1 MLIYVNY
8 YFMVLVAHIQYPKDM
23 SRPTTEDMYLQAFG
37 KHLAMLREE
46 RGISQEKLSA
56 QAGIS
61 RETISHIE
69 NGRQW
74 ARLSM
79 LHRLAKALSVPT
91 EALFTGLEQ

>member
-1 MLIYVNY
+1 MKY
-8 YFMVLVAHIQYPKDM
+8 YFMVLLDHIPYSKDM
-23 SRPTTEDMYLQAFG
+23 SRPTTEDHYLKAFG
-37 KHLAMLREE
+37 RRLAALREA

-56 QAGIS
+56 LAGIS

-79 LHRLAKALSVPT
+79 LHRLAKALGVST
-91 EALFTGLEQ
+91 KELFDGLGQ